1 MTLPRRPARRP
12 RPVGRGWS
20 ARVDEARWALAK
32 VPSRAAAQ
40 AIGLAP
46 RQFHRAPSV
55 PPLPSDGC
63 SVPDLCHGWSVHVK
77 FHLLARRP
85 RSRCGRSMSAAT
97 NRRACSHVFRSGYS
111 RLLCALQS
119 RGDCVSASWGE
130 ELRHAARSRR
140 NNSDAPA
147 RILASGQ
154 VWVSGATPLPS
165 LQGLKGVRGPRLS
178 AGRSF
183 ADNQAESRIGG

>member
-20 ARVDEARWALAK
+20 ARVDEARWALAR

-40 AIGLAP
+40 AIGFAP

-77 FHLLARRP
+77 FHLLAGRP
-85 RSRCGRSMSAAT
+85 AFPVRALDVSRNEPQAPVNTYSGVATAVRSARFKA
-97 NRRACSHVFRSGYS
+97 
-111 RLLCALQS
+111 
-119 RGDCVSASWGE
+119 E
-130 ELRHAARSRR
+130 EIR
-140 NNSDAPA
+140 
-147 RILASGQ
+147 
-154 VWVSGATPLPS
+154 
-165 LQGLKGVRGPRLS
+165 
-178 AGRSF
+178 
-183 ADNQAESRIGG
+183 

>member
-20 ARVDEARWALAK
+20 ARVDEAKWALAR

-85 RSRCGRSMSAAT
+85 AFPLRALDVSRNEPQGLFTRIQEWLQPFALRASKPRRLRKRTCSTAFKLGRAAVDLTTPGGCRGERNCDMPPGLDAIIRTRPLGFWHQAKFGSLERHLSPRSR
-97 NRRACSHVFRSGYS
+97 V
-111 RLLCALQS
+111 
-119 RGDCVSASWGE
+119 
-130 ELRHAARSRR
+130 
-140 NNSDAPA
+140 
-147 RILASGQ
+147 
-154 VWVSGATPLPS
+154 
-165 LQGLKGVRGPRLS
+165 
-178 AGRSF
+178 
-183 ADNQAESRIGG
+183 